1 MDIIKT
7 IKRYKKII
15 FMVFILDFLIS
26 VFSIGCGVIKKNKRI
41 VNNPFTVAAFN
52 KAGNISFSEN
62 EFYEKYNII
71 CKNDMGSVNWKN
83 KEKYILITLNLKDIE
98 DIKTSYKKNGT
109 NKNISFQKTK
119 DGYMMLRINK
129 KYNENNYI
137 DIDSSNKKIINV
149 YVSKKKKPYNYV
161 IVIDPGHGG
170 YDKGTS
176 FGTLYEKDITLK
188 ISKDIKNLMEFNG
201 YKIVLTRD
209 GDTCCGNSNNSKED
223 LKNRV
228 QISKNSKADIFV
240 SIHINSFKDSKY
252 KGITTYYYE
261 KDGQTDKREKLAR
274 DIQNSIIKSG
284 TWHDRGIAIGN
295 FNVLRNT
302 DMLSVLVECGFLT
315 NSEDRKKLQDDDAL
329 NNIAL
334 DISNG
339 IKNYLSE
346 KT

>member
-1 MDIIKT
+1 MDI

-26 VFSIGCGVIKKNKRI
+26 VFSIGCGIIKKNKRI

-52 KAGNISFSEN
+52 KLGNINFSEN
-62 EFYEKYNII
+62 EFYEKYSIM
-71 CKNDMGSVNWKN
+71 CKNDMNGVNWKN
-83 KEKYILITLNLKDIE
+83 KKNCILITLNLKDIE
-98 DIKTSYKKNGT
+98 DAKTSYRKNEI
-109 NKNISFQKTK
+109 NKNVSFQKTK
-119 DGYMMLRINK
+119 DGYMILKINK
-129 KYNENNYI
+129 KYDENNYI
-137 DIDSSNKKIINV
+137 NIDSSNKKIIDV
-149 YVSKKKKPYNYV
+149 YVSRKKKPYNYV

-170 YDKGTS
+170 YDKGAS
-176 FGTLYEKDITLK
+176 SGALYEKDITLK
-188 ISKDIKNLMEFNG
+188 ISKGIKNLMEFNG

-209 GDTCCGNSNNSKED
+209 GDTCCGNSNNASED

-228 QISKNSKADIFV
+228 QISKSSNADVFV
-240 SIHINSFKDSKY
+240 SVHINSFKDSKY
-252 KGITTYYYE
+252 KGITTYYYK

-284 TWHDRGIAIGN
+284 TWYDRGIAIGN

-302 DMLSVLVECGFLT
+302 DMPSVLIECGFLT
-315 NSEDRKKLQDDDAL
+315 NSEDRKRLQDDDAL

-339 IKNYLSE
+339 INNYLSE